1 MKLHSYATNTAGRPA
16 LHRAGALLALLFTL
30 IATGC
35 EPTAVARAP
44 IKSQATEKAIMR
56 IECFGRY
63 QVTVPAGSVFSVP
76 SVTLPN
82 VEFRTQREG
91 AATLDAFQG
100 KLKAFAQKLGNSPH
114 DTEKSLLHRVEAL
127 GPDAAVIVF
136 RESAAATEVF
146 EIQGWRWL
154 APGVEYIAAGAATT
168 AEVTADTPLFA
179 QAAQNL
185 RFRAPGTVPQSPGLC
200 LQDAWL
206 PGGAHRRESV
216 SARLTLPAQ
225 GVTITL
231 ATELPVP
238 KTRDDQLL
246 ARWNAAKRVSAP
258 LPKFEELRNGTR
270 MVDGRPAE
278 ELVLLANNDRG
289 VPTLDA
295 KLEAYGDRTPQ
306 RPTLRISMTVEQL
319 DAAPGAGINQPL
331 SRKAALEL
339 WDGLTQSIRQRAG
352 AF

>member
-1 MKLHSYATNTAGRPA
+1 MLAA
-16 LHRAGALLALLFTL
+16 LFVVLSA
-30 IATGC
+30 GC
-35 EPTAVARAP
+35 EPTAVAGP
-44 IKSQATEKAIMR
+44 TIPSQAPEKAIMR

-63 QVTVPAGSVFSVP
+63 QVTVPAGSVFSIP
-76 SVTLPN
+76 TVTLPN
-82 VEFRTQREG
+82 VEFRAQRDA
-91 AATLDAFQG
+91 AATVEAFQG
-100 KLKAFAQKLGNSPH
+100 KLKAFAQQLGSTAH
-114 DTEKSLLHRVEAL
+114 STEKSLLHRVEAL

-136 RESAAATEVF
+136 RESAAATELF

-168 AEVTADTPLFA
+168 AEVAADTPLFA
-179 QAAQNL
+179 QAAQSL
-185 RFRAPGTVPQSPGLC
+185 RFRAPGTAPAAPGLC
-200 LQDAWL
+200 LQDAWI

-216 SARLTLPAQ
+216 SARLTLADQ

-246 ARWNAAKRVSAP
+246 ARWTAAKRVSAP
-258 LPKFEELRNGTR
+258 LPKFEELRNGNR
-270 MVDGRPAE
+270 MLDGRPAE
-278 ELVLLANNDRG
+278 ELVLLASNDRG

-306 RPTLRISMTVEQL
+306 RPTLRISMTVEHL
-319 DAAPGAGINQPL
+319 DAAPGGAVKQPL
-331 SRKAALEL
+331 SRKAALAL
-339 WDGLTQSIRQRAG
+339 WDSLTQSVRQRAG